1 MSNPAT
7 DAGFVALVKAY
18 IFTCA
23 TFYHIH
29 TNVDVEQQF
38 VAQMFI
44 AFTYW
49 NWNFL
54 KRCYWRCHGKFRRDH
69 TFPDFNFLY

>member
-23 TFYHIH
+23 FDILSHLH
-29 TNVDVEQQF
+29 
-38 VAQMFI
+38 
-44 AFTYW
+44 
-49 NWNFL
+49 
-54 KRCYWRCHGKFRRDH
+54 
-69 TFPDFNFLY
+69 